1 MRGFKRA
8 KMKEAL
14 QKCRH
19 AVKTCENPVEWGA
32 VIIITAFA
40 AFTMFYSDFQGT
52 MDFAYQVTRQ
62 IFHGDFGGLGYI
74 ASHPYGM
81 TMAALLIAWM
91 LPFYPFTAIGGDEF
105 WYFGSLAGAVWSK
118 LFLLLMTVFLV
129 KAVYNIAACF
139 EVRRENRKWIPL
151 FMLTSAFYFFPAVE
165 IGQCDI
171 VGLTFTMWGI
181 YYYLKEDTKKFLLF
195 FAIAIP
201 MKYLA
206 LFAFVPL
213 VLLHQKNP
221 AKIIGEGLLGG
232 SLFGVNI
239 IIRKSVFG
247 SFLGEFTSGAIS
259 DMTST
264 AAGSNAVAAEG
275 VAGQIVVETNTIENF
290 FGPFVANSS
299 VFVTAFLLICILA
312 YAVKKD
318 WKSWAAYIP
327 ALVYSCFLILTPT
340 NVYWTIL
347 LLPFI
352 TIMTFHN
359 EYQLRLSMLLE
370 TIAGWAIAFVS
381 IFRTSWVVGGEKTF
395 EYLFLR
401 GIARGADV
409 RTFLGSEHEFTGLLP
424 YANSAYIACVVGLLL
439 INLPCF
445 VKKTTGEQRAAFDRW
460 VIWLRGALLLVW
472 VIFLVWLFLIR

>member
-1 MRGFKRA
+1 MSGFKRINI
-8 KMKEAL
+8 KEAL
-14 QKCRH
+14 QKGRR
-19 AVKTCENPVEWGA
+19 AVRTCGNPVEWGVVL
-32 VIIITAFA
+32 VITFFA

-62 IFHGDFGGLGYI
+62 IFHGDFSGIGYI

-91 LPFYPFTAIGGDEF
+91 IPFYLMTAIGGDAF

-118 LFLLLMTVFLV
+118 LFLLVMTAFLI
-129 KAVYNIAACF
+129 KAVYRIAAYL
-139 EVRRENRKWIPL
+139 EVRRENRKWIAL

-171 VGLTFTMWGI
+171 VGLTFMLWGI
-181 YYYLKEDTKKFLLF
+181 YYYLKEDTKRFLLF
-195 FAIAIP
+195 FAVAIP

-206 LFAFVPL
+206 LFIFVPL

-221 AKIIGEGLLGG
+221 AKIIAEGALGS

-247 SFLGEFTSGAIS
+247 TFLGEFTSGAIS
-259 DMTST
+259 DMAST
-264 AAGSNAVAAEG
+264 AAGSSTAAEG
-275 VAGQIVVETNTIENF
+275 TVGQLVVETNTIENF

-318 WKSWAAYIP
+318 WKAWAAYIP
-327 ALVYSCFLILTPT
+327 ALVYACFLVLTPT
-340 NVYWTIL
+340 NIYWTIL
-347 LLPFI
+347 LLPFM

-370 TIAGWAIAFVS
+370 TIAGWAVVFVS

-401 GIARGADV
+401 GIAGGADV

-424 YANSAYIACVVGLLL
+424 YANSAYIACVIGLLL

-445 VKKTTGEQRAAFDRW
+445 VKKPAGEAGAAFDRW
-460 VIWLRGALLLVW
+460 VIWLRTGLLFVW